1 MWGQQEIALLPPPQF
16 VQKQKQKQ
24 KQKKRE
30 QKKTWEPK
38 KKSI

>member
-1 MWGQQEIALLPPPQF
+1 MWGQQEIALLSPPQF
-16 VQKQKQKQ
+16 VQKQKQ

>member
-24 KQKKRE
+24 KKRE